1 MYMMVPGKT
10 CYVRPDALI
19 VQADARIAAVTST
32 PELPIEVG
40 GRSYLRLPIRTHVLS
55 EKDTATAVLERYVRP
70 HWRSGDTVFISETAV
85 AIMQGRARDHRKI
98 TPSWLARKLAR
109 LVTKSPYGVG
119 LRSPY
124 AMQYAIEL
132 SGAHRILAGCVWH
145 VVGRALG
152 KKGWFYSAAGVQARM
167 MDAEHTMGVKEFY
180 ECVIPGPADPPGT
193 CRKIKAATGMDTA
206 IVDVND
212 IFPPWCVASTLSSE
226 RARLLEDCLTD
237 NPLGQGNELTPLGI
251 WREA

>member
-1 MYMMVPGKT
+1 VDEP
-10 CYVRPDALI
+10 
-19 VQADARIAAVTST
+19 AAI
-32 PELPIEVG
+32 PIEVDG
-40 GRSYLRLPIRTHVLS
+40 QRYLRIPLRTHVLS
-55 EKDTATAVLERYVRP
+55 AADTLAAVLERYARP
-70 HWRSGDTVFISETAV
+70 QWRNGDTVFISETAV
-85 AIMQGRARDHRKI
+85 AIMQGRARDHRQI
-98 TPSWLARKLAR
+98 HPGWLARRLAR

-132 SGAHRILAGCVWH
+132 AGAHRILAGCVWH

-152 KKGWFYSAAGVQARM
+152 KKGWFYAMAGVQARM

-180 ECVIPGPADPPGT
+180 ECVIPGPHDPRGT
-193 CRKIKAATGMDTA
+193 CRKLKAATDMDIA

-212 IFPPWCVASTLSSE
+212 IFPPWCVASTLESG
-226 RARLLEDCLTD
+226 RARLLEACLTD

-251 WREA
+251 WRSAN